1 MIQIKLQDEE
11 KILLSAV
18 TNTFNENGIDLN
30 DYVNSF
36 NELDWNYLINVAT
49 LKGLAPFVYKN
60 LSQSI
65 MPKNVYSHAI
75 QVYYKTLS
83 RGIIL
88 HNALNNVLSEYKA
101 NNIEVIVLKGA
112 FLSEWLYEDLGLRQF
127 SDIDLLVSFEDGEK
141 CINIL
146 SNLGFVATDSNIT
159 SNIGKL
165 QELVHYTPM
174 VKDEVSFEIHVRLH
188 RESKKYNLNS
198 TKLIERS
205 QLFNLN
211 GVHLKGLELY
221 DLIIYLCIHLDK
233 HFGYESVQFTSFNDI
248 VLILNRHNAHLDWNL
263 LVNRARVYKCDDV
276 LFRFLNIVNYFYF
289 ENYKSIIPIE
299 FLKIPSISDQNLFLL
314 YFRGQKVDYSV
325 TTQHIANIKNSNN
338 VIDIAKY
345 LLDVIFPPKHFMIV
359 KYEMKN
365 DIVLKYLWLLW
376 YPYRW
381 WKGFK
386 GLFRV

>member
-30 DYVNSF
+30 EYVNSF

-127 SDIDLLVSFEDGEK
+127 SDIDLLVRFEDGEK

-165 QELVHYTPM
+165 QELVHHTPM

-188 RESKKYNLNS
+188 RESKKYKLNP
-198 TKLIERS
+198 TNLIERS
-205 QLFNLN
+205 QLFDLN
-211 GVHLKGLELY
+211 GVQLKGLELY

-248 VLILNRHNAHLDWNL
+248 VLILNRHYAHLDWNL

-345 LLDVIFPPKHFMIV
+345 LLDVILPPKHFMIV

-365 DIVLKYLWLLW
+365 EIVLKYLWFLW